1 MVLEELSYLSQIN
14 QQSLYKL
21 VRSAIQIKMKD
32 YHGAVRGM
40 SGEFFDKR
48 QRILVNDE
56 TLSTIFPKAF
66 WPLVKK
72 YSFRYKVDP
81 YLVLAVMR
89 QESKFNPG
97 AVSKSNAIGLMQL
110 LPTTA
115 KDVAIQIG
123 HRWKGQDD
131 LYNIETNIH
140 MGVYYLSWLSRIF
153 KDDFSLT
160 VMAYNAGIG
169 NVRKWKQRLPKDNM
183 LNQLSSIPF
192 SGDANL
198 S

>member
-1 MVLEELSYLSQIN
+1 MALL
-14 QQSLYKL
+14 
-21 VRSAIQIKMKD
+21 
-32 YHGAVRGM
+32 GM

-192 SGDANL
+192 SETQTYLERVKDNYMMYYFIYEK
-198 S
+198 